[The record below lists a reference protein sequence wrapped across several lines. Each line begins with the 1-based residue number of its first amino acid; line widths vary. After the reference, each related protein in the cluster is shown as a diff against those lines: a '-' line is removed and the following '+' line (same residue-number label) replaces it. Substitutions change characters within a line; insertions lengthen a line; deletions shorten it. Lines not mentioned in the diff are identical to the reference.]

1 MNPVAA
7 PITVNDTIM
16 QEITINGTAE
26 RIFQALTNP
35 EERLKW
41 WGGPESRFK
50 LTDFHSDLRPGG
62 KWVMHAESVGRIVT
76 IRGEYREIDRPR
88 LLVFTW
94 LPDWYENATESLVRW
109 DLEESGGVTKVR
121 LTHSG
126 LITESSRENHRGWP
140 QIVAMLKA
148 YIE

>member
-7 PITVNDTIM
+7 NDTIV

-26 RIFQALTNP
+26 RIYRALTDP

-41 WGGPESRFK
+41 WGGPGARFK
-50 LTDFHSDLRPGG
+50 LTGFESDLRPGG
-62 KWVMHAESVGRIVT
+62 KWIMHAESFGRAVT
-76 IRGEYREIDRPR
+76 IRGEYREIDPPR

-94 LPDWYENATESLVRW
+94 LPDWYENAAESLVRW
-109 DLEESGGVTKVR
+109 ELEERDGFTTVR

-126 LITESSRENHRGWP
+126 LLTEAARENHRGWP
-140 QIVAMLKA
+140 QIVGWLKD
-148 YIE
+148 YIEKS

>member
-7 PITVNDTIM
+7 NDTIM
-16 QEITINGTAE
+16 QEITIDGTAE

-41 WGGPESRFK
+41 WGGPGARFK
-50 LTDFHSDLRPGG
+50 LTDFESDLCSGG
-62 KWVMHAESVGRIVT
+62 KWIMHAESSGRLVT
-76 IRGEYREIDRPR
+76 IRGEYREIIRPR

-109 DLEESGGVTKVR
+109 DLDEQNGVTTVR

-126 LITESSRENHRGWP
+126 LITEASRESHRGWP
-140 QIVAMLKA
+140 QIVGWLKA
-148 YIE
+148 YVE

>member
-7 PITVNDTIM
+7 NDTIM
-16 QEITINGTAE
+16 QEITIDGTAE
-26 RIFQALTNP
+26 RMFQALTNP

-41 WGGPESRFK
+41 WGGPGARFK
-50 LTDFHSDLRPGG
+50 LTDFESDLRSGG
-62 KWVMHAESVGRIVT
+62 KWIMHAESSGRLVT
-76 IRGEYREIDRPR
+76 IRGEYREIIRPR

-109 DLEESGGVTKVR
+109 DLDEQNGVTTVR

-126 LITESSRENHRGWP
+126 LITEASRESHRGWP
-140 QIVAMLKA
+140 QIVGWLKA
-148 YIE
+148 YVE

>member
-1 MNPVAA
+1 MNTATA
-7 PITVNDTIM
+7 NDTIT

-26 RIFQALTNP
+26 RIFQALTDP

-41 WGGPESRFK
+41 WGAPGGRFK
-50 LTDFHSDLRPGG
+50 ATGFESDLRPGG
-62 KWVMHAESVGRIVT
+62 KWIMHAESSGRDVT
-76 IRGEYREIDRPR
+76 IRGEYREIIRPR

-109 DLEESGGVTKVR
+109 DLDEQNGVTKVR

-126 LITESSRENHRGWP
+126 LITEASRESHRGWP
-140 QIVAMLKA
+140 QIVGWLKA
-148 YIE
+148 YVEQGS

>member
-1 MNPVAA
+1 MNPTTAS
-7 PITVNDTIM
+7 DTII
-16 QEITINGTAE
+16 QEITIKGAAE
-26 RIFQALTNP
+26 RIFAALTNP

-41 WGGPESRFK
+41 WGGPEGRFR
-50 LTDFHSDLRPGG
+50 LTQFDSDLRPGG
-62 KWVMHAESVGRIVT
+62 KWIMRFDAYGKVVT
-76 IRGEYREIDRPR
+76 ITGEYRDIEPPH

-109 DLEESGGVTKVR
+109 DLEERDGVTTVR

-126 LITESSRENHRGWP
+126 LLTESARENHRGWP
-140 QIVAMLKA
+140 QILGWLQA

>member
-7 PITVNDTIM
+7 NDTIM
-16 QEITINGTAE
+16 QEITIDGTAE

-41 WGGPESRFK
+41 WGGPGARFK
-50 LTDFHSDLRPGG
+50 LTDFESDLRSGG
-62 KWVMHAESVGRIVT
+62 KWIMHAESSGRLVT
-76 IRGEYREIDRPR
+76 IRGEYREIIRPR

-109 DLEESGGVTKVR
+109 DLDEQNGVTTVR

-126 LITESSRENHRGWP
+126 LITEASRESHRGWP
-140 QIVAMLKA
+140 QIVGWLKA
-148 YIE
+148 YVE